1 MKQKLIY
8 VITVLFQ
15 LNQKLYLNND
25 NGIIALIVNSLRNKL
40 FQFIEEIKTKTKID
54 KHFMKEKFIKILNI
68 FKSIDVIKET
78 YFHLMDNYEKQT
90 EFIESNILCKV

>member
-40 FQFIEEIKTKTKID
+40 FQFIKEIKTKTKID
-54 KHFMKEKFIKILNI
+54 KHFMK
-68 FKSIDVIKET
+68 
-78 YFHLMDNYEKQT
+78 
-90 EFIESNILCKV
+90 